1 MPICRSLHFKSS
13 FDSGSGKTHSSN
25 RSSIIGEG
33 KQSHFSLDEDEDE
46 DEDGSVALEEEIRE
60 LIVLDVASDLNWLN
74 EESFHSS
81 PRTTEKQREM
91 LELNIG

>member
-1 MPICRSLHFKSS
+1 MPICRSLHLKSS
-13 FDSGSGKTHSSN
+13 FDSGSGKTHPSN

-33 KQSHFSLDEDEDE
+33 KQSQFSLDEDE
-46 DEDGSVALEEEIRE
+46 DEDGSVALEDEIRE
-60 LIVLDVASDLNWLN
+60 LIVIDVASDLNWMN

-91 LELNIG
+91 LELKIG